1 MIDLIGYILVR
12 FLNLICHVIPTTL
25 ALRIGRRLG
34 IIVYWINSDR
44 RRIGYQNMRAA
55 FCKKKSPRQIKRML
69 KSMYARMAETFAEV
83 LCFTKVNDKYI
94 ERYIKIENNENF
106 WKAHKENKG
115 VILLTAHFGNWELS
129 GIVSSLKGF
138 PLYVLAR
145 EQSMKRLNE
154 LINRLRESKG
164 LKVVRK
170 GITTRYIVK
179 ALHECKMIGMVTD
192 QDAGKDG
199 VITEFF
205 GRPVSTASGPYRFA
219 SRTGAVI
226 LPAFMVRIKGPYHRL
241 VIEKPVNIEKQDNN
255 LLPFIQRYNN
265 LLQSYVSKYYDQWL
279 WLHRRWKS
287 TPLKKIVILSDGKV
301 GHLNQSLSLAES
313 FKRYRQANGI
323 NEDNVQVEIIEVRFK
338 NRFLKALMNIT
349 SIFSGP
355 WCQGCLGCLRFAL
368 RKSSY
373 EKLAHTYADVVIS
386 TGFSLAGVNSVYKFE
401 NNAKN
406 AVCMKPGNL
415 GFRKFDMVVLPRHD
429 VHKSIRRKNVI
440 ITDTSPNIINNN
452 YLEKAKIAVSGM
464 IKKEHARILGVLL
477 GGDNTDFEYTQR
489 DISEV
494 ISQILDASNRIG
506 ADILFTTSRRTA
518 PIIENIVKEKM
529 AKEARCK
536 FLVIANERN
545 IPHAVGGILALS
557 DIIVVS
563 GESTSMVSEAVSSGK
578 RIAVFKGRKKKSGVS
593 KHEVFLDR
601 LLDAGYLEIAEPEN
615 LSDIICNISRGQ
627 TSPKR
632 DGSGDW
638 IYRNMWRLGA

>member
-1 MIDLIGYILVR
+1 
-12 FLNLICHVIPTTL
+12 
-25 ALRIGRRLG
+25 
-34 IIVYWINSDR
+34 
-44 RRIGYQNMRAA
+44 
-55 FCKKKSPRQIKRML
+55 
-69 KSMYARMAETFAEV
+69 
-83 LCFTKVNDKYI
+83 
-94 ERYIKIENNENF
+94 
-106 WKAHKENKG
+106 
-115 VILLTAHFGNWELS
+115 FGNWELS

-145 EQSMKRLNE
+145 EQRMKRLNG

-170 GITTRYIVK
+170 GITTRYIIKV
-179 ALHECKMIGMVTD
+179 LHENKLVGMVTD

-199 VITEFF
+199 VTADFF
-205 GRPVSTASGPYRFA
+205 GRPVSTASGPYRLA

-226 LPAFMVRIKGPYHRL
+226 LPTFMVRIKGPYHRL
-241 VIEKPVNIEKQDNN
+241 VIEKPVKIEREVKN

-265 LLQSYVSKYYDQWL
+265 LLQSYVGKYYDQWL

-287 TPLKKIVILSDGKV
+287 TPLKKIVILSDGKS

-313 FKRYRQANGI
+313 FKRYRQASGI
-323 NEDNVQVEIIEVRFK
+323 KQNNLEVEIIEVRFK
-338 NRFLKALMNIT
+338 NRFLKALINIT

-386 TGFSLAGVNSVYKFE
+386 TGFSLAGINSVYKFE

-415 GFRKFDMVVLPRHD
+415 GFKKFDMVVLPRHD
-429 VHKSIRRKNVI
+429 VRKSIRRKNVI

-464 IKKEHARILGVLL
+464 IKKENARIFRVLL
-477 GGDNTDFEYTQR
+477 GGDNADFEYTQR
-489 DISEV
+489 DISKA
-494 ISQILDASNRIG
+494 ISQILDASNRMN

-518 PIIENIVKEKM
+518 RNIENIVKEKLG
-529 AKEARCK
+529 KEARCK

-545 IPHAVGGILALS
+545 IPYAVGGILALS

-578 RIAVFKGRKKKSGVS
+578 RIAVFKGKKKKSRVS
-593 KHEVFLDR
+593 KHERFLDR

-615 LSDIICNISRGQ
+615 LSDIIYNISKVQ
-627 TSPKR
+627 TSSKKG
-632 DGSGDW
+632 DNGDW

>member
-1 MIDLIGYILVR
+1 MLDLIAYVLVR
-12 FLNLICHVIPTTL
+12 FLNLICHIIPTTL
-25 ALRIGRRLG
+25 ALAIGRRLG
-34 IIVYWINSDR
+34 IIVYWLNSDR
-44 RRIGYQNMRAA
+44 RQIGYQNMRAA
-55 FCKKKSPRQIKRML
+55 FCEAKSSRQIKRML

-83 LCFTKVNDKYI
+83 LCLTKVNDKYI
-94 ERYIKIENNENF
+94 ERYIKIENIENF
-106 WKAHKENKG
+106 WKAYKENKG
-115 VILLTAHFGNWELS
+115 IIFLTAHFGNWELS

-145 EQSMKRLNE
+145 EQRMKRLNE

-179 ALHECKMIGMVTD
+179 ALHEGKIIGMVAD
-192 QDAGKDG
+192 QDAGKNGMIAD
-199 VITEFF
+199 FF
-205 GRPVSTASGPYRFA
+205 GRPVSTVSGPYRFA
-219 SRTGAVI
+219 SKTGAVI
-226 LPAFMVRIKGPYHRL
+226 LPAFMVRIKGPYHKL
-241 VIEKPVNIEKQDNN
+241 VIEEPLKIEREIKN

-265 LLQSYVSKYYDQWL
+265 LLQSYVRKYYDQWL

-287 TPLKKIVILSDGKV
+287 TPLKKIVILSDGKI

-323 NEDNVQVEIIEVRFK
+323 EENNAEVEIIEVRFK

-355 WCQGCLGCLRFAL
+355 GCQGCLGCLRFTL

-386 TGFSLAGVNSVYKFE
+386 TGFSLAGINSVYKFE

-415 GFRKFDMVVLPRHD
+415 GFNKFDMVVLPRHD
-429 VHKSIRRKNVI
+429 VRKSIKRKNII
-440 ITDTSPNIINNN
+440 ITDTSPNIINKN
-452 YLEKAKIAVSGM
+452 YLEKCKIAILGM
-464 IKKEHARILGVLL
+464 IKKENKRILGVLL
-477 GGDNTDFEYTQR
+477 GGDNADFEYTQR
-489 DISEV
+489 DISKV
-494 ISQILDASNRIG
+494 ISQVLDASNKIG
-506 ADILFTTSRRTA
+506 ADILFTTSRRTSRN
-518 PIIENIVKEKM
+518 IENIVKEKL

-578 RIAVFKGRKKKSGVS
+578 RITVFKGRKKKSRVS
-593 KHEVFLDR
+593 KHERFLDR
-601 LLDAGYLEIAEPEN
+601 LLDAGYLKIAEPEN
-615 LSDIICNISRGQ
+615 LSEVIYNISKTQ
-627 TSPKR
+627 TSSKKANN
-632 DGSGDW
+632 GDW